1 MDDLNNLLSIIE
13 NPTRRRIL
21 EALIREPHYPLQLSR
36 QLGLSQ
42 QGIMKHLKVLED
54 YHLVR
59 SYSEDSDQG
68 GPARK
73 IYVPTTGFTITVDIG
88 PSLFDMQIITRALE
102 SELETGESPS
112 LSNAEWK
119 EYRERIGQV
128 RRNISDIDEELAQLA
143 LRRAELI
150 RAKETALNDACGTVE
165 SMVDD
170 YHVRRILYE
179 YIQHPDL
186 RPDQIARALGMRDD
200 DVTEVIEE
208 FVKGI

>member
-1 MDDLNNLLSIIE
+1 MDDLTILLSVIE

-21 EALIREPHYPLQLSR
+21 EALVREPHYPLQLSR

-42 QGIMKHLKVLED
+42 QGIMKHLKVLEGF
-54 YHLVR
+54 HLVR

-88 PSLFDMQIITRALE
+88 PGLFDMRIITRALE
-102 SELETGESPS
+102 NGPETGDPPA
-112 LSNAEWK
+112 LSSAEWK
-119 EYRERIGQV
+119 EV
-128 RRNISDIDEELAQLA
+128 RQSISDIDGELAQLA

-150 RAKETALNDACGTVE
+150 QAKETALNDACGTVE

-170 YHVRRILYE
+170 YHVRRVLYE
-179 YIQHPDL
+179 YLQRPDL
-186 RPDQIARALGMRDD
+186 GPYQIARSLGMRDD
-200 DVTEVIEE
+200 DVTEIIEE
-208 FVKGI
+208 FVRGM